1 MIWIGRIIAMPLGLL
16 LLVLLLLTL
25 FTLQVNDTF
34 LKPSYYTEQL
44 ADADIYE
51 FALSDLLTSALN
63 EARDLDAS
71 EFTINGDTLEEN
83 PIITSGLS
91 TERIVQAINRA
102 VPPEYLQDL
111 VEQSFD
117 QFGGYL
123 TAERDEFELTL
134 QAGEQVAIIVD
145 EIKALLREA
154 DAYSLLFDEAVEPE
168 LRNAVQVDLPLGVEA
183 STDRLV
189 QAARRIVPPE
199 WVQQLVEDTLDEITA
214 YMIGES
220 DTFEVGIT
228 LSDRIEVAIGEIKS
242 ILREMNA
249 ADILYEQVVEP
260 TVLDNLGQGVDLT
273 FGVSVT
279 ESEVLGALREV
290 APPEWVQEQVELVID
305 EAGPYLAGKTDSFS
319 IEVSLVDNKRLAGR
333 IIEDMVRE
341 KLTTLIDGL
350 PTCRTVAEAVAATR
364 GGAGLLPACVPP
376 NFSLNELIDASGIDI
391 GDTVQRSVLGLVP
404 DMVSFSD
411 ARIRSALVL
420 AGAGDNIDLMDDF
433 REFIRDGCTY
443 TERDLVRPRPEVAL
457 CPSVYDEDVSNAV
470 EDVRSFLSDGFTY
483 THIDFRH
490 DLESFDQ
497 NLDDDAALAPPREE
511 LLFVPDT
518 AIEILDLSRNW
529 LTWTHGNRWIFYA
542 PLVLLL
548 VIIGFLGGRGWWGRL
563 MWASSFLLIT
573 AAILIVAF
581 GPGWEVVTSGE
592 FDDQRTAAIDE
603 LSNDAGTKLPFTL
616 RLALD
621 KGFDVAESLADD
633 FASGMRTSAFTLAVI
648 AIVALAAAVFK
659 NTIVAAISSMTSDIG
674 KRDD

>member
-1 MIWIGRIIAMPLGLL
+1 MIWIGRIIAMPLGLML
-16 LLVLLLLTL
+16 LALLLLTL

-34 LKPSYYTEQL
+34 LKPSYYTQQL
-44 ADADIYE
+44 AEADIYE
-51 FALSDLLTSALN
+51 FALNDLLTSALN
-63 EARDLDAS
+63 EARDLDPS
-71 EFTINGDTLEEN
+71 EFSVDGNTPEEN
-83 PIITSGLS
+83 PLVTSGLS

-134 QAGEQVAIIVD
+134 RAGQQVAVMME

-154 DAYSLLFDEAVEPE
+154 DAYSLIFDEAVEPTV
-168 LRNAVQVDLPLGVEA
+168 RDAVLVDLPLGVEA
-183 STDRLV
+183 SPDRLV
-189 QAARRIVPPE
+189 QAIQRIVTPE
-199 WVQQLVEDTLDEITA
+199 WVLALVDDALDEITA

-220 DTFEVGIT
+220 NTFEVGIG
-228 LSDRIEVAIGEIKS
+228 LSDRIDIALVEVKS
-242 ILREMNA
+242 ILREMDA
-249 ADILYEQVVEP
+249 AELLYEQVVEP
-260 TVLDNLGQGVDLT
+260 KVKEDLGEGVDLT
-273 FGVSVT
+273 FGVSISDT
-279 ESEVLGALREV
+279 EVSDALREV

-319 IEVSLVDNKRLAGR
+319 LEISLVDNKRLAGG
-333 IIEDMVRE
+333 IIEGIVRE
-341 KLTTLIDGL
+341 KLTVLVDDL

-364 GGAGLLPACVPP
+364 GGTGVLPACVPP
-376 NFSLNELIDASGIDI
+376 NLSLNKLIDASGIDI
-391 GDTVQRSVLGLVP
+391 GDTVQRSVLSQVP
-404 DMVSFSD
+404 DMVTFSD

-420 AGAGDNIDLMDDF
+420 AGAGDNIELMDDF
-433 REFIRDGCTY
+433 REFLRDGCVY
-443 TERDLVRPRPEVAL
+443 TERDLVRPKPEVAF
-457 CPSVYDEDVSNAV
+457 CPSVYDEDVSNVV

-490 DLESFDQ
+490 DMVNLEED
-497 NLDDDAALAPPREE
+497 LDDDTALEPPREE
-511 LLFVPDT
+511 LLFIPET
-518 AIEILDLSRNW
+518 AIDYLDLSRNW
-529 LTWTHGNRWIFYA
+529 LTWTRENRWIFYV

-573 AAILIVAF
+573 AGIVVVAA
-581 GPGWEVVTSGE
+581 GPVWETVTSGR
-592 FDDQRTAAIDE
+592 FDDQRAEAIDE
-603 LSNDAGTKLPFTL
+603 ITKDVDTKLPSTS

-621 KGFDVAESLADD
+621 KGFDMAESVADD
-633 FASGMRTSAFTLAVI
+633 FASGIRTSAITLAFI
-648 AIVALAAAVFK
+648 AIVAIAATVFK